1 MALSDMIASLQPFL
15 LVLLLLLPLL
25 LLTRRNKTSSPS
37 LKLPPAPPKLPLIG
51 NLHQLGILPH
61 RSLSRLS
68 QQYGPLMHLMLG
80 SRPSIVVSSADMA
93 REILKTHDLESCSR
107 PSLTSFTKLSYGG
120 SDIGLAGYGEQ
131 WRELRRISVIELFS
145 AKKVAS
151 FRSIREEEV
160 ERTMSLISSYSSS
173 SLPVDLSKELI
184 ELTTAITC
192 RMAFG
197 RSYHDVGSR
206 FQAILNETQA
216 MLAGFFIA
224 DYLPIIGWA
233 DWLTGMRARLRKN
246 FTDLDLFYQ
255 QVIDK
260 HLDTLQQQQQQR
272 DSGED
277 FVHLLLRMQKEEKSL
292 TTDQIK
298 AVLMN
303 VFVGGSDTSSATVVW
318 VMTELMRHPQAM
330 EKAQEEVRSLVG
342 GKGKVEESDIDQLRY
357 LKCVVKETMRLHPVA
372 PLLIPRATL
381 QHFKI
386 DGYDVPP
393 NTMIYINAWAIGR
406 DGSYWESPE
415 AFKPERFMNNTD
427 LEFAGK
433 DFNLIP
439 FGEGR
444 RICPGKN
451 LGIKTVEI
459 MLANLLYCFDWE
471 LPTGTTKEDINMD
484 EAPGLAVH
492 KRDALRLLAT
502 RHI

>member
-1 MALSDMIASLQPFL
+1 MALPHVIASLLLPFL
-15 LVLLLLLPLL
+15 LVLLGLLLLPLL
-25 LLTRRNKTSSPS
+25 FLTRRKGCSTS
-37 LKLPPAPPKLPLIG
+37 LKLPPAPPKLPVIG

-61 RSLSRLS
+61 RSLSRHS
-68 QQYGPLMHLMLG
+68 QRYGPLMYLKLG
-80 SRPSIVVSSADMA
+80 CRPTVVVSSADMA

-107 PSLTSFTKLSYGG
+107 PSLTSYTKLSYGG
-120 SDIGLAGYGEQ
+120 SDIGLAAYGEQ
-131 WRELRRISVIELFS
+131 WRELRRICIIELFS

-160 ERTMSLISSYSSS
+160 ERTMSSISSYSSS

-184 ELTTAITC
+184 ALTSTITC

-233 DWLTGMRARLRKN
+233 DWLTGMRARLEKN
-246 FTDLDLFYQ
+246 FIDLDRFYQ
-255 QVIDK
+255 RVIDE
-260 HLDTLQQQQQQR
+260 HLDTVQQQR
-272 DSGED
+272 GSSED
-277 FVHLLLRMQKEEKSL
+277 FVHILLRMQKDENSL

-298 AVLMN
+298 AVLMD
-303 VFVGGSDTSSATVVW
+303 VFIGGSDTSSATVEW
-318 VMTELMRHPQAM
+318 AMTELMRNPQTVK
-330 EKAQEEVRSLVG
+330 KAQEEVRSLVG
-342 GKGKVEESDIDQLRY
+342 RKGKVEESDIDQLRY

-372 PLLIPRATL
+372 PMLIPRTTL
-381 QHFKI
+381 QHFTI

-406 DGSYWESPE
+406 DGSYWEWPE
-415 AFKPERFMNNTD
+415 AFKPERFMNSAD

-433 DFNLIP
+433 DYNLIP

-459 MLANLLYCFDWE
+459 MLANLLYSFDWE
-471 LPTGTTKEDINMD
+471 LPTGMTEEDINMD
-484 EAPGLAVH
+484 EAPGIAVH
-492 KRDALRLLAT
+492 KRHALRLLAT
-502 RHI
+502 RYI